1 MTALHL
7 LRHGRTEAN
16 ERHLYCGKTD
26 LPLSRA
32 GAEELRSLGTQWL
45 YPPAQAYFTSGMLRA
60 RETLEII
67 YGPVKSTAL
76 PGLAEYDFG
85 EFEMHSYDELKERP
99 EYLAWILDET
109 GDISCPGGESR
120 NANRERVLRGF
131 NELLAIPCCRKS
143 YVAVCHGG
151 TIAVIMEHLFPNER
165 SFYEWQPAPG
175 RGYTLVLGEDG
186 AHIYHTI

>member
-16 ERHLYCGKTD
+16 EQRLYCGKTD
-26 LPLSRA
+26 LPLTSA
-32 GAEELRSLGTQWL
+32 GAEELRALGAEWL
-45 YPPAQAYFTSGMLRA
+45 YPPAQAYFTSGLLRA

-67 YGPVKSTAL
+67 YGTTNSTTL
-76 PGLAEYDFG
+76 PDLAEYDFG

-109 GDISCPGGESR
+109 GNVPCPGGESR
-120 NANRERVLRGF
+120 KANRERVLRGF
-131 NELLAIPCCRKS
+131 NELLAISCCRKAG
-143 YVAVCHGG
+143 VVVCHGG
-151 TIAVIMEHLFPNER
+151 TIAVIMEHLFPRER

-175 RGYTLVLGEDG
+175 RGYTLVLSEDR
-186 AHIYHTI
+186 AYIYHTI